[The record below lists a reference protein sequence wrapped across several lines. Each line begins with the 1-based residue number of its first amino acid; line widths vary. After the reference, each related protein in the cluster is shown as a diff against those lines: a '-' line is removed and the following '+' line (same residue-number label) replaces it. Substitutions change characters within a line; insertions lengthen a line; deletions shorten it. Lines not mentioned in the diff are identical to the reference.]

1 MAGQAQRADGE
12 VAQGGHH
19 PGEAAGARGGGVFTE
34 GHVADPVQPVLDRPV
49 PAKPAGQRAGL
60 AVPRARLV
68 IAYTVTLRQRR
79 LPDARTRRVAWIPW
93 AACGKHRPAT
103 AATFRVRTSTR
114 PWP

>member
-1 MAGQAQRADGE
+1 MACQAQRADGKI
-12 VAQGGHH
+12 AQAVHH
-19 PGEAAGARGGGVFTE
+19 PGEVSGSRAGCVFAE
-34 GHVADPVQPVLDRPV
+34 GHVADPVQPVLDPPV

-93 AACGKHRPAT
+93 AACGKHRPTT

>member
-1 MAGQAQRADGE
+1 MAGQAQRADGKI
-12 VAQGGHH
+12 AQAAHH
-19 PGEAAGARGGGVFTE
+19 PEEAAGARVGGVFAE

-79 LPDARTRRVAWIPW
+79 LPDTRTRR
-93 AACGKHRPAT
+93 AACGTHRPAT